1 MKHGSIMSQGPNV
14 VYLMVFQPY
23 LNINK
28 GIVVGIAV
36 SGCCVDDIG
45 SVAYVVV

>member
-1 MKHGSIMSQGPNV
+1 MSQGPNV

-28 GIVVGIAV
+28 GIVVGIAF
-36 SGCCVDDIG
+36 CRRDIIVILL
-45 SVAYVVV
+45 VATKEEFEYRH